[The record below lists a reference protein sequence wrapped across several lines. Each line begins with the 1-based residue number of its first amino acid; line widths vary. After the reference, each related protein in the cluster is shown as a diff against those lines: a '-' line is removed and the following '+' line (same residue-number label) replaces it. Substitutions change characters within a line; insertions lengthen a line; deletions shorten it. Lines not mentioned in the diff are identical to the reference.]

1 MKFSNMRKL
10 IFFIF
15 CLIILTIITSCN
27 SARVLIMT
35 APSKPK
41 SILASPPLSA
51 LSINDWENQ
60 KPDIFKSLEQ
70 SVYGVLPKTNDVEI
84 INRLPLDSGN
94 YRANI
99 EEITLMSEYLS
110 DQNLDQPQTQT
121 VDFKAIIITPENTT
135 SPVPIIM
142 LENFCP
148 NHNVVPVDGITL
160 PRRNYFSCDEEG
172 FTASI
177 FGYFFGRYITTPPI
191 QEILDRGFA
200 IAVIYPSDIF
210 PDLPSAISLYE
221 KAPDKSARWGAIGA
235 WAWQFS
241 VLSNYLDTTK
251 SFSHTIAYGHSRYG
265 KSALLAAAYDS
276 SIDSAIA
283 HQSGTGGASLSKNKP
298 GETVASI
305 KSQYPHWFTPSYSE
319 DNAAL
324 DQHFLLA
331 LIAPRP
337 FLLGNAK
344 RDVWSDPEGGFR
356 AGLGATPIY
365 NLYGSEGL
373 NQKKLTEFN
382 PEADISYWIRPG
394 THGVV
399 KEDWPA
405 FLEFLEAHFK

>member
-1 MKFSNMRKL
+1 M
-10 IFFIF
+10 
-15 CLIILTIITSCN
+15 LTIITSCN

-41 SILASPPLSA
+41 STLASPPLSA
-51 LSINDWENQ
+51 LSIKDWENQ

-70 SVYGVLPKTNDVEI
+70 SVYGVLPKTNDVKI
-84 INRLPLDSGN
+84 LDRLPLDSGD

-99 EEITLMSEYLS
+99 EEITLMSEYLI
-110 DQNLDQPQTQT
+110 DQNLEQPQIKA

-135 SPVPIIM
+135 SPVPVIM

-191 QEILDRGFA
+191 QEILDLGFA

-241 VLSNYLDTTK
+241 VLSNYLDSTN

-265 KSALLAAAYDS
+265 KSALLAAAYDP
-276 SIDSAIA
+276 SIDSAI
-283 HQSGTGGASLSKNKP
+283 
-298 GETVASI
+298 
-305 KSQYPHWFTPSYSE
+305 YRE

-331 LIAPRP
+331 MIAPRP
-337 FLLGNAK
+337 ILLGNAK

-373 NQKKLTEFN
+373 KQKKLTEFN
-382 PEADISYWIRPG
+382 PKADISYWIRPG

>member
-1 MKFSNMRKL
+1 
-10 IFFIF
+10 
-15 CLIILTIITSCN
+15 
-27 SARVLIMT
+27 MT
-35 APSKPK
+35 APSKP
-41 SILASPPLSA
+41 
-51 LSINDWENQ
+51 
-60 KPDIFKSLEQ
+60 KSLEQ

-160 PRRNYFSCDEEG
+160 PRRNYFSCD
-172 FTASI
+172 
-177 FGYFFGRYITTPPI
+177 
-191 QEILDRGFA
+191 
-200 IAVIYPSDIF
+200 
-210 PDLPSAISLYE
+210 AISLYE

-241 VLSNYLDTTK
+241 VLSNYLDSTK

-276 SIDSAIA
+276 SIDSAIS